1 MSETREQFLERA
13 LEQARRDIKTAEGA
27 LDELMKVGEEFGWN
41 VPGETRFLPA
51 FMREALQKA
60 YRSPL
65 CTFAM
70 ADTEAMAITHVCR
83 LPLGHD
89 GGHDIQEVGLSA
101 PARSEAAKYRAAL
114 GRLDEAASRMPSAA
128 KRHVREV
135 LEWLLS
141 LEVEDKP

>member
-1 MSETREQFLERA
+1 MSETQEQYWRRMADQEHRDRKVAEASIEA
-13 LEQARRDIKTAEGA
+13 LMQ
-27 LDELMKVGEEFGWN
+27 VGEEFGWN
-41 VPGETRFLPA
+41 GPGETRHLPV
-51 FMREALQKA
+51 FFREALQKA

-65 CTFAM
+65 CAFAM
-70 ADTEAMAITHVCR
+70 ADTEARTITHVCR
-83 LPLGHD
+83 LTLGHD

-135 LEWLLS
+135 LEWLLG
-141 LEVEDKP
+141 VKAEDDS